1 MKMTLPFK
9 PHVLALIC
17 SAGLCAASTGL
28 YIKSRTVEAP
38 VEPQSTQLAVS
49 DAAAVTFP
57 ATVSAPPVTPAVVKS
72 AFSTAQIDQWVAPVA
87 LYPDALLS
95 QVLMASTYP
104 TNVAQAVQWSHD
116 NPLKQGDAAI
126 QAVSD
131 QPWDASV
138 KSLVAFP
145 QLMALMGEN
154 PQWVQNL
161 GDAFLAQ
168 PQDVMDSVQRLRQLA
183 QQTGSLKSSTEQKVI
198 TTTKKAVPVKQTV
211 TAPVIPSN
219 TVLTANPVI
228 TEPAT
233 TVISIEPANPDV
245 VYIPNYNPTVVYGNW
260 ANTAY
265 PPVYLP
271 PPAGEPFVDSFV
283 RGFGYSMGVAT
294 TYALF
299 SSIDWDDDDHDHHHH
314 DNDDYHHHD
323 GGHRDGNDWQHNG
336 DNINI
341 DVNNFNR
348 ITGEH
353 LTDKNMAW
361 RHNPNYRNGVPYHD
375 QDMAK
380 RFHQTDVNGGMSATQ
395 LPAPTRD
402 SQRQAAANQF
412 QQRTHA
418 APVITRDTQRQAAAQ
433 RFNEAEHYG
442 SYDDF
447 HDFSRRQPLTQQQ
460 KDAAPVITRDTQRQ
474 AAAQRFNEAEHYG
487 SYDDFHDFSRRQPL
501 TQQQKDAARQRYQ
514 SASPEQRQAVRERM
528 QTNPKIQQRREAA
541 RERIQ
546 SASPEQRQAVREK
559 MQTNPQNQQ
568 RRDAARER
576 IQSASPEQRQ
586 VFKEKVQQRPL
597 NQQQRDNARQR
608 VQSASPEQRQ
618 VFREKVQ
625 ESRPQRLNDS
635 NHTVRLNNEQRSAVR
650 ERLSERGARRLER

>member
-17 SAGLCAASTGL
+17 SAGLCAASAGL

-38 VEPQSTQLAVS
+38 VEAQSTQQNAPDIS
-49 DAAAVTFP
+49 AVTLP

-183 QQTGSLKSSTEQKVI
+183 QQTGSLKSSTEQKII
-198 TTTKKAVPVKQTV
+198 TTTKKVVPVNQPAN
-211 TAPVIPSN
+211 APVTQSN
-219 TVLTANPVI
+219 TVSTSSPVVAEPAPTVI
-228 TEPAT
+228 T
-233 TVISIEPANPDV
+233 IEPANPDV
-245 VYIPNYNPTVVYGNW
+245 VYIPNYNPNVVYGSW

-314 DNDDYHHHD
+314 DDDDYHHHD

-395 LPAPTRD
+395 LPALSRD
-402 SQRQAAANQF
+402 SQRQAAASQF

-433 RFNEAEHYG
+433 RFNEAEHNG

-447 HDFSRRQPLTQQQ
+447 REFSR
-460 KDAAPVITRDTQRQ
+460 
-474 AAAQRFNEAEHYG
+474 H
-487 SYDDFHDFSRRQPL
+487 QPL

-514 SASPEQRQAVRERM
+514 SASPEQRQAVREKI
-528 QTNPKIQQRREAA
+528 QANPQNQQRREAA
-541 RERIQ
+541 RQRIQ
-546 SASPEQRQAVREK
+546 SASPEL
-559 MQTNPQNQQ
+559 
-568 RRDAARER
+568 
-576 IQSASPEQRQ
+576 RQ

-597 NQQQRDNARQR
+597 NQEQRDNARQR
-608 VQSASPEQRQ
+608 VQSASPEQRPF
-618 VFREKVQ
+618 FREKVQ

-635 NHTVRLNNEQRSAVR
+635 NRTARLNNEQWSAVR

>member
-17 SAGLCAASTGL
+17 SAGLCAASAGL

-38 VEPQSTQLAVS
+38 VEAQSTQQTAPDIS
-49 DAAAVTFP
+49 AVTLP
-57 ATVSAPPVTPAVVKS
+57 ATVSVPPVTPAVVKS

-87 LYPDALLS
+87 LYPDSLLS

-104 TNVAQAVQWSHD
+104 ANVAQAVQWSHD

-138 KSLVAFP
+138 KSLVTFP

-183 QQTGSLKSSTEQKVI
+183 QQTGSLKSSTEQKII
-198 TTTKKAVPVKQTV
+198 TTTKKVVPVNQPAN
-211 TAPVIPSN
+211 APATQSN
-219 TVLTANPVI
+219 TVSTSSPVVAEPAPTVI
-228 TEPAT
+228 T
-233 TVISIEPANPDV
+233 IEPANPDV
-245 VYIPNYNPTVVYGNW
+245 VYIPNYNPNVVYGSW

-314 DNDDYHHHD
+314 DDDDYHHHD

-395 LPAPTRD
+395 LPALSRD
-402 SQRQAAANQF
+402 SQRQAAASQF

-433 RFNEAEHYG
+433 RFNEAEHNG

-447 HDFSRRQPLTQQQ
+447 REFSR
-460 KDAAPVITRDTQRQ
+460 
-474 AAAQRFNEAEHYG
+474 H
-487 SYDDFHDFSRRQPL
+487 QPL

-514 SASPEQRQAVRERM
+514 SASPEQRQAVREKI
-528 QTNPKIQQRREAA
+528 QANPQNQQRREAA
-541 RERIQ
+541 RQRIQ
-546 SASPEQRQAVREK
+546 SASPEL
-559 MQTNPQNQQ
+559 
-568 RRDAARER
+568 
-576 IQSASPEQRQ
+576 RQ

-597 NQQQRDNARQR
+597 NQEQRDNARQR
-608 VQSASPEQRQ
+608 VQSASPEQRPF
-618 VFREKVQ
+618 FREKVQ

-635 NHTVRLNNEQRSAVR
+635 NRTARLNNEQWSAVR

>member
-17 SAGLCAASTGL
+17 SAGLCAASAGL

-38 VEPQSTQLAVS
+38 VEAQSRQLAVS
-49 DAAAVTFP
+49 DAAAVTLP

-87 LYPDALLS
+87 LYPDSLLS

-131 QPWDASV
+131 QPWD
-138 KSLVAFP
+138 
-145 QLMALMGEN
+145 
-154 PQWVQNL
+154 
-161 GDAFLAQ
+161 
-168 PQDVMDSVQRLRQLA
+168 VMDSVQRLRQLA
-183 QQTGSLKSSTEQKVI
+183 QQTGSLKSSTEQKII
-198 TTTKKAVPVKQTV
+198 TTTKKVVPVNQPAN
-211 TAPVIPSN
+211 APATQSN
-219 TVLTANPVI
+219 TVSTSSPVVAEPAPTVI
-228 TEPAT
+228 T
-233 TVISIEPANPDV
+233 IEPANPDV
-245 VYIPNYNPTVVYGNW
+245 VYIPNYNPNVVYGSW

-314 DNDDYHHHD
+314 DDDDYHHHD

-361 RHNPNYRNGVPYHD
+361 RHNPNYRDGVPYHD

-395 LPAPTRD
+395 LPALSRD
-402 SQRQAAANQF
+402 SQRQAAASQF
-412 QQRTHA
+412 QQRTHT

-447 HDFSRRQPLTQQQ
+447 R
-460 KDAAPVITRDTQRQ
+460 
-474 AAAQRFNEAEHYG
+474 E
-487 SYDDFHDFSRRQPL
+487 FSRRQPL

-514 SASPEQRQAVRERM
+514 SASPEQRQAVREKM
-528 QTNPKIQQRREAA
+528 QTNPQNQQRREAA

-546 SASPEQRQAVREK
+546 SA
-559 MQTNPQNQQ
+559 T
-568 RRDAARER
+568 
-576 IQSASPEQRQ
+576 PEQRQ

-608 VQSASPEQRQ
+608 IQSASPEQRQ

>member
-17 SAGLCAASTGL
+17 SAGLCAASAGL

-38 VEPQSTQLAVS
+38 VEAQSTQQTAPDIS
-49 DAAAVTFP
+49 AVTLP
-57 ATVSAPPVTPAVVKS
+57 ATVSVPPVTPAVVKS

-87 LYPDALLS
+87 LYPDSLLS

-104 TNVAQAVQWSHD
+104 ANVAQAVQWSHD

-183 QQTGSLKSSTEQKVI
+183 QQSGSLKSSTEQKII
-198 TTTKKAVPVKQTV
+198 TTTKKVVPVNQPAN
-211 TAPVIPSN
+211 APATQSN
-219 TVLTANPVI
+219 TVSTSSPVVAEPAPTVI
-228 TEPAT
+228 T
-233 TVISIEPANPDV
+233 IEPANPDV
-245 VYIPNYNPTVVYGNW
+245 VYIPNYNPNVVYGSW

-314 DNDDYHHHD
+314 DDDDYHHHD

-395 LPAPTRD
+395 LPALSRD
-402 SQRQAAANQF
+402 SQRQAAASQF

-433 RFNEAEHYG
+433 RFNEAEHNG

-447 HDFSRRQPLTQQQ
+447 REFSR
-460 KDAAPVITRDTQRQ
+460 
-474 AAAQRFNEAEHYG
+474 H
-487 SYDDFHDFSRRQPL
+487 QPL

-514 SASPEQRQAVRERM
+514 SASPEQRQAVREKI
-528 QTNPKIQQRREAA
+528 QANPQNQQRREAA
-541 RERIQ
+541 RQRIQ
-546 SASPEQRQAVREK
+546 SASPEL
-559 MQTNPQNQQ
+559 
-568 RRDAARER
+568 
-576 IQSASPEQRQ
+576 RQ

-597 NQQQRDNARQR
+597 NQEQRDNARQR
-608 VQSASPEQRQ
+608 VQSASPEQRPF
-618 VFREKVQ
+618 FREKVQ

-635 NHTVRLNNEQRSAVR
+635 NRTARLNNEQWSAVR

>member
-17 SAGLCAASTGL
+17 SAGLCAASAGL

-38 VEPQSTQLAVS
+38 VEAQSTQQTAPDIS
-49 DAAAVTFP
+49 AVTLP
-57 ATVSAPPVTPAVVKS
+57 ATVSVPPVTPAVVKS

-87 LYPDALLS
+87 LYPDSLLS

-104 TNVAQAVQWSHD
+104 ANVAQAVQWSHD

-183 QQTGSLKSSTEQKVI
+183 QQTGSLKSSTEQKII
-198 TTTKKAVPVKQTV
+198 TTTKKVVPVNQPAN
-211 TAPVIPSN
+211 APATQSN
-219 TVLTANPVI
+219 TVSTSSPVVAEPAPTVI
-228 TEPAT
+228 T
-233 TVISIEPANPDV
+233 IEPANPDV
-245 VYIPNYNPTVVYGNW
+245 VYIPNYNPNVVYGSW

-299 SSIDWDDDDHDHHHH
+299 SSIDWDDDDHD
-314 DNDDYHHHD
+314 DDDYHHHD

-395 LPAPTRD
+395 LPALSRD
-402 SQRQAAANQF
+402 SQRQAAASQF

-433 RFNEAEHYG
+433 RFNEAEHNG

-447 HDFSRRQPLTQQQ
+447 REFSR
-460 KDAAPVITRDTQRQ
+460 
-474 AAAQRFNEAEHYG
+474 H
-487 SYDDFHDFSRRQPL
+487 QPL

-514 SASPEQRQAVRERM
+514 SASPEQRQAVREKI
-528 QTNPKIQQRREAA
+528 QANPQNQQRREAA
-541 RERIQ
+541 RQRIQ
-546 SASPEQRQAVREK
+546 SASPEL
-559 MQTNPQNQQ
+559 
-568 RRDAARER
+568 
-576 IQSASPEQRQ
+576 RQ

-597 NQQQRDNARQR
+597 NQEQRDNARQR
-608 VQSASPEQRQ
+608 VQSASPEQRPF
-618 VFREKVQ
+618 FREKVQ

-635 NHTVRLNNEQRSAVR
+635 NRTARLNNEQWSAVR

>member
-314 DNDDYHHHD
+314 D
-323 GGHRDGNDWQHNG
+323 GGHRDGNGWQHNG

-460 KDAAPVITRDTQRQ
+460 KDAA
-474 AAAQRFNEAEHYG
+474 
-487 SYDDFHDFSRRQPL
+487 
-501 TQQQKDAARQRYQ
+501 RQRYQ

-528 QTNPKIQQRREAA
+528 QTNPQIQQRREAA

>member
-17 SAGLCAASTGL
+17 SAGLCAASAGL

-38 VEPQSTQLAVS
+38 VEAQSTQQTAPDIS
-49 DAAAVTFP
+49 AVTLP
-57 ATVSAPPVTPAVVKS
+57 ATVSVPPVTPAVVKS

-87 LYPDALLS
+87 LYPDSLLS

-104 TNVAQAVQWSHD
+104 ANVAQAVQWSHD

-126 QAVSD
+126 QAVSG

-183 QQTGSLKSSTEQKVI
+183 QQTGSLKSSTEQKII
-198 TTTKKAVPVKQTV
+198 TTTKKVVPVNQPAN
-211 TAPVIPSN
+211 APATQSN
-219 TVLTANPVI
+219 TVSTSSPVVAEPAPTVI
-228 TEPAT
+228 T
-233 TVISIEPANPDV
+233 IEPANPDV
-245 VYIPNYNPTVVYGNW
+245 VYIPNYNPNVVYGSW

-314 DNDDYHHHD
+314 DDDDYHHHD

-361 RHNPNYRNGVPYHD
+361 RHNPNYRNGVTYHD

-395 LPAPTRD
+395 LPALSRD
-402 SQRQAAANQF
+402 SQRQAAASQF

-433 RFNEAEHYG
+433 RFNEAEHNG

-447 HDFSRRQPLTQQQ
+447 REFSR
-460 KDAAPVITRDTQRQ
+460 
-474 AAAQRFNEAEHYG
+474 H
-487 SYDDFHDFSRRQPL
+487 QPL

-514 SASPEQRQAVRERM
+514 SASPEQRQAVREKI
-528 QTNPKIQQRREAA
+528 QANPQNQQRREAA
-541 RERIQ
+541 RQRIQ
-546 SASPEQRQAVREK
+546 SASPELH
-559 MQTNPQNQQ
+559 
-568 RRDAARER
+568 
-576 IQSASPEQRQ
+576 Q

-597 NQQQRDNARQR
+597 NQEQRDNARQR
-608 VQSASPEQRQ
+608 VQSASPEQRPF
-618 VFREKVQ
+618 FREKVQ

-635 NHTVRLNNEQRSAVR
+635 NRTARLNNEQRSAVR

>member
-299 SSIDWDDDDHDHHHH
+299 SSIDWDDDDHD
-314 DNDDYHHHD
+314 NDDYHHHD
-323 GGHRDGNDWQHNG
+323 GGHRDGNGWQHNG

-412 QQRTHA
+412 QQRTH
-418 APVITRDTQRQAAAQ
+418 
-433 RFNEAEHYG
+433 
-442 SYDDF
+442 
-447 HDFSRRQPLTQQQ
+447 
-460 KDAAPVITRDTQRQ
+460 AAPVITRDTQRQ

-635 NHTVRLNNEQRSAVR
+635 NHTVRLNNEQRSAVC

>member
-17 SAGLCAASTGL
+17 SAGLCAASAGL

-38 VEPQSTQLAVS
+38 VEAQSTQQTAPNIS
-49 DAAAVTFP
+49 AVTLP
-57 ATVSAPPVTPAVVKS
+57 ATVSVPPVTPAVVKS

-87 LYPDALLS
+87 LYPDSLLS

-104 TNVAQAVQWSHD
+104 ANVAQAVQWSHD

-126 QAVSD
+126 QAVSG

-183 QQTGSLKSSTEQKVI
+183 QQTGSLKSSTEQKII
-198 TTTKKAVPVKQTV
+198 TTTKKVVPVNQPAN
-211 TAPVIPSN
+211 APATQSN
-219 TVLTANPVI
+219 TVSTSSPVVAEPAPTVI
-228 TEPAT
+228 T
-233 TVISIEPANPDV
+233 IEPANPDV
-245 VYIPNYNPTVVYGNW
+245 VYIPNYNPNVVYGSW

-314 DNDDYHHHD
+314 DDDDYHHHD

-361 RHNPNYRNGVPYHD
+361 RHNPNYRNGVTYHD

-395 LPAPTRD
+395 LPALSRD
-402 SQRQAAANQF
+402 SQRQAAASQF

-433 RFNEAEHYG
+433 RFNEAEHNG

-447 HDFSRRQPLTQQQ
+447 REFSR
-460 KDAAPVITRDTQRQ
+460 
-474 AAAQRFNEAEHYG
+474 H
-487 SYDDFHDFSRRQPL
+487 QPL

-514 SASPEQRQAVRERM
+514 SASPEQRQAVREKI
-528 QTNPKIQQRREAA
+528 QANPQNQQRREAA
-541 RERIQ
+541 RQRIQ
-546 SASPEQRQAVREK
+546 SASPEL
-559 MQTNPQNQQ
+559 
-568 RRDAARER
+568 
-576 IQSASPEQRQ
+576 RQ

-597 NQQQRDNARQR
+597 NQEQRDNARQR
-608 VQSASPEQRQ
+608 VQSASPEQRPF
-618 VFREKVQ
+618 FREKVQ

-635 NHTVRLNNEQRSAVR
+635 NRTARLNNEQWSAVR

>member
-265 PPVYLP
+265 PPVNLP

-314 DNDDYHHHD
+314 D
-323 GGHRDGNDWQHNG
+323 GGHRDGNGWQHNG

-433 RFNEAEHYG
+433 RFNEAENYG

-447 HDFSRRQPLTQQQ
+447 R
-460 KDAAPVITRDTQRQ
+460 
-474 AAAQRFNEAEHYG
+474 
-487 SYDDFHDFSRRQPL
+487 DFSRRQPL

-514 SASPEQRQAVRERM
+514 SASPEQRQAVRE
-528 QTNPKIQQRREAA
+528 
-541 RERIQ
+541 
-546 SASPEQRQAVREK
+546 K
-559 MQTNPQNQQ
+559 MQTNPQIQQ

-650 ERLSERGARRLER
+650 ERLSERGARRQER

>member
-17 SAGLCAASTGL
+17 SAGLCAASAGL

-38 VEPQSTQLAVS
+38 VEAQSTQLAAP
-49 DAAAVTFP
+49 DITAVTLP
-57 ATVSAPPVTPAVVKS
+57 ATVSAPPVTPAVVKT

-87 LYPDALLS
+87 LYPDSLLS

-198 TTTKKAVPVKQTV
+198 TTTKKAIPVKQTV

-219 TVLTANPVI
+219 TVTTANPVI

-299 SSIDWDDDDHDHHHH
+299 SSIDWDDDDHDHHH
-314 DNDDYHHHD
+314 DDDDYHHHD
-323 GGHRDGNDWQHNG
+323 GGHRDGNGWQHNG

-341 DVNNFNR
+341 NVNNFNR

-402 SQRQAAANQF
+402 SQRQAAASQF

-418 APVITRDTQRQAAAQ
+418 TPVITRDTQRQAAAQ

-447 HDFSRRQPLTQQQ
+447 RDFSRRQPLTQQQ
-460 KDAAPVITRDTQRQ
+460 KDAA
-474 AAAQRFNEAEHYG
+474 H
-487 SYDDFHDFSRRQPL
+487 
-501 TQQQKDAARQRYQ
+501 QRYQ

-528 QTNPKIQQRREAA
+528 QTNPQNQQRKEAA

-568 RRDAARER
+568 RREAARER

-586 VFKEKVQQRPL
+586 VFKEKVQQRPQ

-635 NHTVRLNNEQRSAVR
+635 NHTARLNNEQRSAVR
-650 ERLSERGARRLER
+650 ERLSEHGARQLER

>member
-17 SAGLCAASTGL
+17 SAGLCAASGAL
-28 YIKSRTVEAP
+28 YVKSRTVETP
-38 VEPQSTQLAVS
+38 VEAQTVPV
-49 DAAAVTFP
+49 VTTATLP
-57 ATVSAPPVTPAVVKS
+57 ATVSAPPVVPAVVKS
-72 AFSTAQIDQWVAPVA
+72 TFSTAQIDQWVAPVA
-87 LYPDALLS
+87 LYPDSLLS

-104 TNVAQAVQWSHD
+104 ANVAQAVQWSHD

-126 QAVSD
+126 QAVAD

-198 TTTKKAVPVKQTV
+198 TTTKKAVPVKPAV
-211 TAPVIPSN
+211 APSAIQSN
-219 TVLTANPVI
+219 TVSTASPVI
-228 TEPAT
+228 TEPAP
-233 TVISIEPANPDV
+233 TVITIEPTNPDV

-260 ANTAY
+260 ANSAY

-299 SSIDWDDDDHDHHHH
+299 SSIDWDDDDHDHHH
-314 DNDDYHHHD
+314 DDDDYHHHD
-323 GGHRDGNDWQHNG
+323 GGHRDGNGWQHNG

-361 RHNPNYRNGVPYHD
+361 RHNPNYRNGLPYHD

-380 RFHQTDVNGGMSATQ
+380 RFHQTDVSGGMSATP
-395 LPAPTRD
+395 LPAPSRD
-402 SQRQAAANQF
+402 SQRQAAASQF

-418 APVITRDTQRQAAAQ
+418 APAITRDTQRQAAAQ
-433 RFNEAEHYG
+433 RFNEAEHDG
-442 SYDDF
+442 NYDDF
-447 HDFSRRQPLTQQQ
+447 R
-460 KDAAPVITRDTQRQ
+460 
-474 AAAQRFNEAEHYG
+474 E
-487 SYDDFHDFSRRQPL
+487 FSRRQPL

-514 SASPEQRQAVRERM
+514 SASPEQRQAFRERM
-528 QTNPKIQQRREAA
+528 QTNPQNQQRREAA
-541 RERIQ
+541 RQRIQ
-546 SASPEQRQAVREK
+546 SASPEQRQALREK

-576 IQSASPEQRQ
+576 IQSASPEQH
-586 VFKEKVQQRPL
+586 PL

-608 VQSASPEQRQ
+608 IQSASPEQRQ

-625 ESRPQRLNDS
+625 ENRPQRLNDS
-635 NHTVRLNNEQRSAVR
+635 NRTARLNNEQRSAVR

>member
-17 SAGLCAASTGL
+17 SAGLCAASAGL

-38 VEPQSTQLAVS
+38 VEPLSTQLAVS
-49 DAAAVTFP
+49 DAAAVTLP

-87 LYPDALLS
+87 LYPDSLLS

-104 TNVAQAVQWSHD
+104 ANVAQAVQWSHD

-198 TTTKKAVPVKQTV
+198 TTTKKTVPVTQTV

-299 SSIDWDDDDHDHHHH
+299 SSIDWDDDDHDHHH
-314 DNDDYHHHD
+314 DDDDYHHHD
-323 GGHRDGNDWQHNG
+323 GGHRDGNGWQHNG

-395 LPAPTRD
+395 LPAPTLD
-402 SQRQAAANQF
+402 SQRQAAASQF

-447 HDFSRRQPLTQQQ
+447 R
-460 KDAAPVITRDTQRQ
+460 
-474 AAAQRFNEAEHYG
+474 
-487 SYDDFHDFSRRQPL
+487 DFSRRQPL

-514 SASPEQRQAVRERM
+514 SASPEQRQAVHEKM
-528 QTNPKIQQRREAA
+528 QTNPQNQQRREAA

-546 SASPEQRQAVREK
+546 PASPEQRQAVREK
-559 MQTNPQNQQ
+559 MQTNPQIQQ

-618 VFREKVQ
+618 VFRERVQ

-635 NHTVRLNNEQRSAVR
+635 NHTARLNNEQRSAVR

>member
-38 VEPQSTQLAVS
+38 VEPQSTQQTAP
-49 DAAAVTFP
+49 DITAVTLP

-87 LYPDALLS
+87 LYPDSLLS

-104 TNVAQAVQWSHD
+104 ANVAQAVQWSHD

-198 TTTKKAVPVKQTV
+198 TTTKKAVPVTQTV

-219 TVLTANPVI
+219 TVSTASPII

-271 PPAGEPFVDSFV
+271 PPAGEPFIDSFV

-314 DNDDYHHHD
+314 DDDDYHHHD
-323 GGHRDGNDWQHNG
+323 GGHRDGNGWQHNG
-336 DNINI
+336 DINI

-402 SQRQAAANQF
+402 SQRQAAASQF

-433 RFNEAEHYG
+433 RFNEAENYG

-447 HDFSRRQPLTQQQ
+447 R
-460 KDAAPVITRDTQRQ
+460 
-474 AAAQRFNEAEHYG
+474 
-487 SYDDFHDFSRRQPL
+487 DFSRRQPL

-514 SASPEQRQAVRERM
+514 SASPEQRQAVRE
-528 QTNPKIQQRREAA
+528 
-541 RERIQ
+541 
-546 SASPEQRQAVREK
+546 K
-559 MQTNPQNQQ
+559 MQTNPQIQQ

-608 VQSASPEQRQ
+608 IQSASPEQRQ

-635 NHTVRLNNEQRSAVR
+635 HHTVRLNNEQRSAVR
-650 ERLSERGARRLER
+650 ERLSERGARRQER

>member
-17 SAGLCAASTGL
+17 SAGLCAASGAL
-28 YIKSRTVEAP
+28 YVKSRTVETP
-38 VEPQSTQLAVS
+38 VEAQTVPV
-49 DAAAVTFP
+49 VTTATLP
-57 ATVSAPPVTPAVVKS
+57 ATVSAPPVVPAVVKS
-72 AFSTAQIDQWVAPVA
+72 TFSTAQIDQWVAPVA
-87 LYPDALLS
+87 LYPDSLLS

-104 TNVAQAVQWSHD
+104 ANVAQAVQWSHD

-126 QAVSD
+126 QAVAD

-198 TTTKKAVPVKQTV
+198 TTTKKAVPVKPAV
-211 TAPVIPSN
+211 APSAIQSN
-219 TVLTANPVI
+219 TVSTASPVI
-228 TEPAT
+228 TEPAP
-233 TVISIEPANPDV
+233 TVITIEPTNPDV

-260 ANTAY
+260 ANSAY

-299 SSIDWDDDDHDHHHH
+299 SSIDWDDDDHDHHH
-314 DNDDYHHHD
+314 DDDDYHHHD
-323 GGHRDGNDWQHNG
+323 GGHRDGNGWQHNG

-402 SQRQAAANQF
+402 RQRQAAASQF

-433 RFNEAEHYG
+433 QFNEAEHYG
-442 SYDDF
+442 SYDNF
-447 HDFSRRQPLTQQQ
+447 R
-460 KDAAPVITRDTQRQ
+460 
-474 AAAQRFNEAEHYG
+474 
-487 SYDDFHDFSRRQPL
+487 DFSRRQPL

-514 SASPEQRQAVRERM
+514 SASPEQRQAVREKM
-528 QTNPKIQQRREAA
+528 QTNPQNQQRREAV
-541 RERIQ
+541 RQRIQ

-586 VFKEKVQQRPL
+586 VF
-597 NQQQRDNARQR
+597 
-608 VQSASPEQRQ
+608 
-618 VFREKVQ
+618 REKVQ
-625 ESRPQRLNDS
+625 ENRPQRLNDS
-635 NHTVRLNNEQRSAVR
+635 NRTARLNNEQRSAVR

>member
-17 SAGLCAASTGL
+17 SAGLCAASAGL

-38 VEPQSTQLAVS
+38 VEAQSTQLAVS
-49 DAAAVTFP
+49 DAAAVTLP
-57 ATVSAPPVTPAVVKS
+57 ATVSVPPVTPAVVKS

-87 LYPDALLS
+87 LYPDSLLS

-104 TNVAQAVQWSHD
+104 ANVAQAVQWSHD

-198 TTTKKAVPVKQTV
+198 TTTKKAVPVTQTV

-219 TVLTANPVI
+219 TVSTANPVI

-233 TVISIEPANPDV
+233 TVISIEPTNPDV

-299 SSIDWDDDDHDHHHH
+299 SSIDWDDDDHDHHH
-314 DNDDYHHHD
+314 DDDDYHHHD

-361 RHNPNYRNGVPYHD
+361 RHNPNYRDGVPYHD

-395 LPAPTRD
+395 LPALSRD
-402 SQRQAAANQF
+402 SQRQAAASQF

-418 APVITRDTQRQAAAQ
+418 APVTTRDTQRQAAAQ
-433 RFNEAEHYG
+433 RFNEAENYG

-447 HDFSRRQPLTQQQ
+447 R
-460 KDAAPVITRDTQRQ
+460 
-474 AAAQRFNEAEHYG
+474 
-487 SYDDFHDFSRRQPL
+487 DFSRRQPL

-514 SASPEQRQAVRERM
+514 SASPEQRQAVREKM
-528 QTNPKIQQRREAA
+528 QTNPQIQQRREAA

-568 RRDAARER
+568 RREAARQR
-576 IQSASPEQRQ
+576 IQSATPEQRQ

-608 VQSASPEQRQ
+608 IQSASPEQRQ

>member
-38 VEPQSTQLAVS
+38 VEAQSTQQTAPDIS
-49 DAAAVTFP
+49 AVTLP
-57 ATVSAPPVTPAVVKS
+57 ATVSVPPVTPAVVKS

-87 LYPDALLS
+87 LYPDSLLS

-104 TNVAQAVQWSHD
+104 ANVAQAVQWSHD

-183 QQTGSLKSSTEQKVI
+183 QQTGSLKSSTEQKII
-198 TTTKKAVPVKQTV
+198 TTTKKVVPVNQPAN
-211 TAPVIPSN
+211 APATQSN
-219 TVLTANPVI
+219 TVSTSSPVVAEPAPTVI
-228 TEPAT
+228 T
-233 TVISIEPANPDV
+233 IEPANPDV
-245 VYIPNYNPTVVYGNW
+245 VYIPNYNPNVVYGSW

-299 SSIDWDDDDHDHHHH
+299 SSIDWDDDDHDHHH
-314 DNDDYHHHD
+314 DDDYHHHD
-323 GGHRDGNDWQHNG
+323 GGHRDGNGWQHNG

-361 RHNPNYRNGVPYHD
+361 RHNPNYRNGVTYHD

-402 SQRQAAANQF
+402 SQRQAAASQF

-447 HDFSRRQPLTQQQ
+447 R
-460 KDAAPVITRDTQRQ
+460 
-474 AAAQRFNEAEHYG
+474 
-487 SYDDFHDFSRRQPL
+487 DFSRRQPL

-514 SASPEQRQAVRERM
+514 SASPEPRQAVRERM
-528 QTNPKIQQRREAA
+528 QTNPQIQQRRE
-541 RERIQ
+541 
-546 SASPEQRQAVREK
+546 
-559 MQTNPQNQQ
+559 
-568 RRDAARER
+568 AARER

-586 VFKEKVQQRPL
+586 VFKEKVQQSPL

-618 VFREKVQ
+618 VFREKVK
-625 ESRPQRLNDS
+625 ESHPQRLNDS
-635 NHTVRLNNEQRSAVR
+635 NHTARLNNEQRSAVR

>member
-38 VEPQSTQLAVS
+38 VEAQSTQQTAPDIS
-49 DAAAVTFP
+49 AVTLP
-57 ATVSAPPVTPAVVKS
+57 ATVSVPPVTPAVVKS

-87 LYPDALLS
+87 LYPDSLLS

-104 TNVAQAVQWSHD
+104 ANVAQAVQWSHD

-126 QAVSD
+126 QAVSG

-183 QQTGSLKSSTEQKVI
+183 QQTGSLKSSTEQKII
-198 TTTKKAVPVKQTV
+198 TTTKKVVPVNQPAN
-211 TAPVIPSN
+211 APATQSN
-219 TVLTANPVI
+219 TVSTSSPVVAEPAPTVI
-228 TEPAT
+228 T
-233 TVISIEPANPDV
+233 IEPANPDV
-245 VYIPNYNPTVVYGNW
+245 VYIPNYNPNVVYGSW

-314 DNDDYHHHD
+314 DDDDYHHHD

-361 RHNPNYRNGVPYHD
+361 RHNPNYRNGVTYHD

-395 LPAPTRD
+395 LPALSRD
-402 SQRQAAANQF
+402 SQRQAAASQF

-433 RFNEAEHYG
+433 RFNEAEHNG

-447 HDFSRRQPLTQQQ
+447 REFSR
-460 KDAAPVITRDTQRQ
+460 
-474 AAAQRFNEAEHYG
+474 H
-487 SYDDFHDFSRRQPL
+487 QPL

-514 SASPEQRQAVRERM
+514 SASPEQRQAVREKI
-528 QTNPKIQQRREAA
+528 QANPQNQQRREAA
-541 RERIQ
+541 RQRIQ
-546 SASPEQRQAVREK
+546 SASPEL
-559 MQTNPQNQQ
+559 
-568 RRDAARER
+568 
-576 IQSASPEQRQ
+576 RQ

-597 NQQQRDNARQR
+597 NQEQRDNARQR
-608 VQSASPEQRQ
+608 VQSASPEQRPF
-618 VFREKVQ
+618 FREKVQ

-635 NHTVRLNNEQRSAVR
+635 NRTARLNNEQRSAVR

>member
-17 SAGLCAASTGL
+17 SAGLCAASGAL
-28 YIKSRTVEAP
+28 YVKSRTVETP
-38 VEPQSTQLAVS
+38 VEAQTVPV
-49 DAAAVTFP
+49 VTTATLP
-57 ATVSAPPVTPAVVKS
+57 ATVSAPPVVPAVVKS
-72 AFSTAQIDQWVAPVA
+72 TFSTAQIDQWVAPVA
-87 LYPDALLS
+87 LYPDSLLS

-104 TNVAQAVQWSHD
+104 ANVAQAVQWSHD

-126 QAVSD
+126 QAVAD
-131 QPWDASV
+131 QPWDANV

-198 TTTKKAVPVKQTV
+198 TTTKKAVPVKPAV
-211 TAPVIPSN
+211 APSAIQSN
-219 TVLTANPVI
+219 TVSTASPVI
-228 TEPAT
+228 TEPAP
-233 TVISIEPANPDV
+233 TVITIEPTNPDV

-260 ANTAY
+260 ANSAY

-299 SSIDWDDDDHDHHHH
+299 SSIDWDDDDHDHHH
-314 DNDDYHHHD
+314 DDDDYHHHD
-323 GGHRDGNDWQHNG
+323 GGHRDGNGWQHNG

-361 RHNPNYRNGVPYHD
+361 RHNPNYRNGLPYHD

-380 RFHQTDVNGGMSATQ
+380 RFHQTDVSGGMSATP
-395 LPAPTRD
+395 LPAPSRD
-402 SQRQAAANQF
+402 SQRQAAASQF

-418 APVITRDTQRQAAAQ
+418 APAITRDTQRQAAAQ

-442 SYDDF
+442 NYDDF
-447 HDFSRRQPLTQQQ
+447 R
-460 KDAAPVITRDTQRQ
+460 
-474 AAAQRFNEAEHYG
+474 E
-487 SYDDFHDFSRRQPL
+487 FSRRQPL

-514 SASPEQRQAVRERM
+514 SASPEQRQAFRERM
-528 QTNPKIQQRREAA
+528 QTNPQNQQRREAA
-541 RERIQ
+541 RQRIQ

-576 IQSASPEQRQ
+576 IQSASPEQH
-586 VFKEKVQQRPL
+586 PL

-608 VQSASPEQRQ
+608 IQSASPEQRQ

-625 ESRPQRLNDS
+625 ENRPQRLNDS
-635 NHTVRLNNEQRSAVR
+635 NRTARLNNEQRSAVR

>member
-168 PQDVMDSVQRLRQLA
+168 PQDVMGSVQRLRQLA

-265 PPVYLP
+265 PRFICHHQPENRLLTALYADSAIAWALLP
-271 PPAGEPFVDSFV
+271 RTHYSAASTGTTTIMTIIIMTMMIIITTMAVIVTVMAGNTT
-283 RGFGYSMGVAT
+283 AT
-294 TYALF
+294 T
-299 SSIDWDDDDHDHHHH
+299 SISTSTISTVSPVSILLIRIWH
-314 DNDDYHHHD
+314 
-323 GGHRDGNDWQHNG
+323 GGTIQTTVMVCPIMIRIWQSG
-336 DNINI
+336 FI
-341 DVNNFNR
+341 
-348 ITGEH
+348 
-353 LTDKNMAW
+353 K
-361 RHNPNYRNGVPYHD
+361 P
-375 QDMAK
+375 
-380 RFHQTDVNGGMSATQ
+380 MST
-395 LPAPTRD
+395 
-402 SQRQAAANQF
+402 
-412 QQRTHA
+412 
-418 APVITRDTQRQAAAQ
+418 
-433 RFNEAEHYG
+433 AE
-442 SYDDF
+442 
-447 HDFSRRQPLTQQQ
+447 
-460 KDAAPVITRDTQRQ
+460 
-474 AAAQRFNEAEHYG
+474 
-487 SYDDFHDFSRRQPL
+487 
-501 TQQQKDAARQRYQ
+501 
-514 SASPEQRQAVRERM
+514 
-528 QTNPKIQQRREAA
+528 
-541 RERIQ
+541 
-546 SASPEQRQAVREK
+546 
-559 MQTNPQNQQ
+559 
-568 RRDAARER
+568 
-576 IQSASPEQRQ
+576 
-586 VFKEKVQQRPL
+586 
-597 NQQQRDNARQR
+597 
-608 VQSASPEQRQ
+608 
-618 VFREKVQ
+618 
-625 ESRPQRLNDS
+625 
-635 NHTVRLNNEQRSAVR
+635 
-650 ERLSERGARRLER
+650 

>member
-38 VEPQSTQLAVS
+38 VEPQSTQQTAP
-49 DAAAVTFP
+49 DITAVTLP

-87 LYPDALLS
+87 LYPDSLLS

-104 TNVAQAVQWSHD
+104 ANVAQAVQWSHD

-198 TTTKKAVPVKQTV
+198 TTTKKAVPVTQTV

-219 TVLTANPVI
+219 TVSTASPVI

-271 PPAGEPFVDSFV
+271 PPAGEPFIDSFV

-314 DNDDYHHHD
+314 DDDDYHHHDDDDYHHHD
-323 GGHRDGNDWQHNG
+323 GGHRDGNGWQHNG

-402 SQRQAAANQF
+402 SQRQAAASQF

-447 HDFSRRQPLTQQQ
+447 R
-460 KDAAPVITRDTQRQ
+460 
-474 AAAQRFNEAEHYG
+474 
-487 SYDDFHDFSRRQPL
+487 DFSRRQPL

-514 SASPEQRQAVRERM
+514 SASPEQRQAVREKM
-528 QTNPKIQQRREAA
+528 QTNPQNQQRREAA

-546 SASPEQRQAVREK
+546 SA
-559 MQTNPQNQQ
+559 T
-568 RRDAARER
+568 
-576 IQSASPEQRQ
+576 PEQRQ

-608 VQSASPEQRQ
+608 IQSASPEQRQ

-650 ERLSERGARRLER
+650 ERLSERGARRQER

>member
-38 VEPQSTQLAVS
+38 VEPQSTQLAAP
-49 DAAAVTFP
+49 DITAVTLP
-57 ATVSAPPVTPAVVKS
+57 ATVSAPPVTPAVVKT

-87 LYPDALLS
+87 LYPDSLLS

-219 TVLTANPVI
+219 TVSTANPVI

-233 TVISIEPANPDV
+233 TVISIEPTNPDV

-299 SSIDWDDDDHDHHHH
+299 SSIDWDDDDHDHHH
-314 DNDDYHHHD
+314 DDDDYHHHD
-323 GGHRDGNDWQHNG
+323 GGHRDGNGWQHNG

-402 SQRQAAANQF
+402 SQRQAAASQF

-447 HDFSRRQPLTQQQ
+447 R
-460 KDAAPVITRDTQRQ
+460 
-474 AAAQRFNEAEHYG
+474 
-487 SYDDFHDFSRRQPL
+487 DFSRRQPL

-514 SASPEQRQAVRERM
+514 SASPEQRQALREKM
-528 QTNPKIQQRREAA
+528 QNRPITQQQREAA
-541 RERIQ
+541 RQRIQ
-546 SASPEQRQAVREK
+546 SA
-559 MQTNPQNQQ
+559 T
-568 RRDAARER
+568 
-576 IQSASPEQRQ
+576 PEQRQ
-586 VFKEKVQQRPL
+586 VFREKVQQHPL

-608 VQSASPEQRQ
+608 IQSASPEQRQ

>member
-49 DAAAVTFP
+49 DAAAVTLP

-87 LYPDALLS
+87 LYPDSLLS

-104 TNVAQAVQWSHD
+104 ANVAQAVQWSHD

-219 TVLTANPVI
+219 TVSTATPVI

-233 TVISIEPANPDV
+233 TVISIEPGNPDV

-314 DNDDYHHHD
+314 DDDDYHHHD
-323 GGHRDGNDWQHNG
+323 GGHRDGNGWQHNG

-402 SQRQAAANQF
+402 SQRQAAA
-412 QQRTHA
+412 
-418 APVITRDTQRQAAAQ
+418 Q

-447 HDFSRRQPLTQQQ
+447 RDFSRRQPL
-460 KDAAPVITRDTQRQ
+460 I
-474 AAAQRFNEAEHYG
+474 
-487 SYDDFHDFSRRQPL
+487 
-501 TQQQKDAARQRYQ
+501 QQQKDAARQRYQ

>member
-17 SAGLCAASTGL
+17 SAGLCAASAGL

-38 VEPQSTQLAVS
+38 VEPQSTQQTAP
-49 DAAAVTFP
+49 DITAVTLP

-87 LYPDALLS
+87 LYPDSLLS

-104 TNVAQAVQWSHD
+104 ANVAQAVQWSHD

-198 TTTKKAVPVKQTV
+198 TTTKKTVPVTQTV

-219 TVLTANPVI
+219 TVSTANPVI
-228 TEPAT
+228 TEPTT

-299 SSIDWDDDDHDHHHH
+299 SSIDWDDDDHDHHH
-314 DNDDYHHHD
+314 DDDYHHHD
-323 GGHRDGNDWQHNG
+323 GGHRDGNGWQHNG

-402 SQRQAAANQF
+402 SQRQAAASQF

-447 HDFSRRQPLTQQQ
+447 R
-460 KDAAPVITRDTQRQ
+460 
-474 AAAQRFNEAEHYG
+474 
-487 SYDDFHDFSRRQPL
+487 DFSRRQPL

-514 SASPEQRQAVRERM
+514 SASPEPRQAVRERM
-528 QTNPKIQQRREAA
+528 QTNPQIQQRRDAA

-559 MQTNPQNQQ
+559 MQTNPQIQQ

-635 NHTVRLNNEQRSAVR
+635 NHTARLNNEQRSAVR

>member
-299 SSIDWDDDDHDHHHH
+299 SSIDWDDDHDHHHH

-323 GGHRDGNDWQHNG
+323 GGHRDGNGWQHNG

-412 QQRTHA
+412 QQRTH
-418 APVITRDTQRQAAAQ
+418 
-433 RFNEAEHYG
+433 
-442 SYDDF
+442 
-447 HDFSRRQPLTQQQ
+447 
-460 KDAAPVITRDTQRQ
+460 AAPVITRDTQRQ

>member
-323 GGHRDGNDWQHNG
+323 GGHRDGNGWQHNG

>member
-38 VEPQSTQLAVS
+38 VEPQSTQQTAP
-49 DAAAVTFP
+49 DITAVTLP

-87 LYPDALLS
+87 LYPDSLLS

-104 TNVAQAVQWSHD
+104 ANVAQAVQWSHD

-198 TTTKKAVPVKQTV
+198 TTTKKAVPVTQTV

-219 TVLTANPVI
+219 TVSTASPVI

-271 PPAGEPFVDSFV
+271 PPAGEPFIDSFV

-314 DNDDYHHHD
+314 DDDDYHHHD
-323 GGHRDGNDWQHNG
+323 GGHRDGNGWQHNG

-402 SQRQAAANQF
+402 SQRQAAASQF

-433 RFNEAEHYG
+433 RFNEAENYG

-447 HDFSRRQPLTQQQ
+447 R
-460 KDAAPVITRDTQRQ
+460 
-474 AAAQRFNEAEHYG
+474 
-487 SYDDFHDFSRRQPL
+487 DFSRRQPL

-514 SASPEQRQAVRERM
+514 SASPEQRQAVRE
-528 QTNPKIQQRREAA
+528 
-541 RERIQ
+541 
-546 SASPEQRQAVREK
+546 K
-559 MQTNPQNQQ
+559 MQTNPQIQQ
-568 RRDAARER
+568 RRDAAPRLSSAR
-576 IQSASPEQRQ
+576 QSARKCRLTHRSSSEETQRVSVFSPPR
-586 VFKEKVQQRPL
+586 L
-597 NQQQRDNARQR
+597 SSARQSARKCRLTHRSSSEETQR
-608 VQSASPEQRQ
+608 VS
-618 VFREKVQ
+618 VFSQ
-625 ESRPQRLNDS
+625 P
-635 NHTVRLNNEQRSAVR
+635 
-650 ERLSERGARRLER
+650 RLSSARCLRKKYSSAH

>member
-38 VEPQSTQLAVS
+38 VEPQSTQQTAP
-49 DAAAVTFP
+49 DITAVTLP

-87 LYPDALLS
+87 LYPDSLLS

-104 TNVAQAVQWSHD
+104 ANVAQAVQWSHD

-219 TVLTANPVI
+219 TVLTASPVI

-271 PPAGEPFVDSFV
+271 PPAGEPFIDSFV

-314 DNDDYHHHD
+314 DDDDYHHHD
-323 GGHRDGNDWQHNG
+323 GGHRDGNGWQHNG

-380 RFHQTDVNGGMSATQ
+380 RFHQTDVNGGMSA
-395 LPAPTRD
+395 PTRD
-402 SQRQAAANQF
+402 SQRQAAASQF

-433 RFNEAEHYG
+433 RFNEAENYG

-447 HDFSRRQPLTQQQ
+447 R
-460 KDAAPVITRDTQRQ
+460 
-474 AAAQRFNEAEHYG
+474 
-487 SYDDFHDFSRRQPL
+487 DFSRRQPL

-514 SASPEQRQAVRERM
+514 SASPEQRQAVRE
-528 QTNPKIQQRREAA
+528 
-541 RERIQ
+541 
-546 SASPEQRQAVREK
+546 K
-559 MQTNPQNQQ
+559 MQTNPQIQQ

-650 ERLSERGARRLER
+650 ERLSERGARRQER

>member
-38 VEPQSTQLAVS
+38 VEPQSTQQTAP
-49 DAAAVTFP
+49 DITAVTLP

-87 LYPDALLS
+87 LYPDSLLS

-104 TNVAQAVQWSHD
+104 ANVAQAVQWSHD

-198 TTTKKAVPVKQTV
+198 TTTKKAVPVTQTV

-219 TVLTANPVI
+219 TVSTASPII

-271 PPAGEPFVDSFV
+271 PPAGEPFIDSFV

-299 SSIDWDDDDHDHHHH
+299 SSIDWDDDDHDHHH
-314 DNDDYHHHD
+314 DDDDYHHHD
-323 GGHRDGNDWQHNG
+323 GGHRDGNGWQHNG

-402 SQRQAAANQF
+402 SQRQAAASQF

-433 RFNEAEHYG
+433 RFNEAENYG

-447 HDFSRRQPLTQQQ
+447 R
-460 KDAAPVITRDTQRQ
+460 
-474 AAAQRFNEAEHYG
+474 
-487 SYDDFHDFSRRQPL
+487 DFSRRQPL

-514 SASPEQRQAVRERM
+514 SASPEQRQAVREKM
-528 QTNPKIQQRREAA
+528 QTNPQIQQRRDAA

-559 MQTNPQNQQ
+559 MQTNPQIQQ

-650 ERLSERGARRLER
+650 ERLSERGARRQER

>member
-17 SAGLCAASTGL
+17 SAGLCAASAGL

-38 VEPQSTQLAVS
+38 VEAQSTQQTAPDIS
-49 DAAAVTFP
+49 AVTLP
-57 ATVSAPPVTPAVVKS
+57 ATVSVPPVTPAVVKS

-87 LYPDALLS
+87 LYPDSLLS

-104 TNVAQAVQWSHD
+104 ANVAQAVQWSHD
-116 NPLKQGDAAI
+116 NSLKQGDAAI

-183 QQTGSLKSSTEQKVI
+183 QQTGSLKSSTEQKII
-198 TTTKKAVPVKQTV
+198 TTTKKVVPVNQPAN
-211 TAPVIPSN
+211 APATQSN
-219 TVLTANPVI
+219 TVSTSSPVVAEPAPTVI
-228 TEPAT
+228 T
-233 TVISIEPANPDV
+233 IEPANPDV
-245 VYIPNYNPTVVYGNW
+245 VYIPNYNPNVVYGSW

-314 DNDDYHHHD
+314 DDDDYHHHD

-395 LPAPTRD
+395 LPALSRD
-402 SQRQAAANQF
+402 SQRQAAASQF

-433 RFNEAEHYG
+433 RFNEAEHNG

-447 HDFSRRQPLTQQQ
+447 REFSR
-460 KDAAPVITRDTQRQ
+460 
-474 AAAQRFNEAEHYG
+474 H
-487 SYDDFHDFSRRQPL
+487 QPL

-514 SASPEQRQAVRERM
+514 SASPEQRQAVREKI
-528 QTNPKIQQRREAA
+528 QANPQNQQRREAA
-541 RERIQ
+541 RQRIQ
-546 SASPEQRQAVREK
+546 SASPEL
-559 MQTNPQNQQ
+559 
-568 RRDAARER
+568 
-576 IQSASPEQRQ
+576 RQ

-597 NQQQRDNARQR
+597 NQEQRDNARQR
-608 VQSASPEQRQ
+608 VQSASPEQRPF
-618 VFREKVQ
+618 FREKVQ

-635 NHTVRLNNEQRSAVR
+635 NRTARLNNEQWSAVR

>member
-17 SAGLCAASTGL
+17 SAGLCAASGTL
-28 YIKSRTVEAP
+28 YVKSRTVETPVQTQSAQQAAP
-38 VEPQSTQLAVS
+38 DIT
-49 DAAAVTFP
+49 AVTLP

-104 TNVAQAVQWSHD
+104 ANVAQAVQWSHD

-126 QAVSD
+126 EAVSG

-198 TTTKKAVPVKQTV
+198 TTTKKTVPVKQAV
-211 TAPVIPSN
+211 TAPVTQSN
-219 TVLTANPVI
+219 TVSTSSPVVAEPAPTVI
-228 TEPAT
+228 T
-233 TVISIEPANPDV
+233 IEPTNPDV

-260 ANTAY
+260 ANSAY

-314 DNDDYHHHD
+314 DDDDYHHD
-323 GGHRDGNDWQHNG
+323 GGHRDGNGWQHNG

-361 RHNPNYRNGVPYHD
+361 RHNPNYRDSVPYHD

-380 RFHQTDVNGGMSATQ
+380 RFHQTNVSGGMSATQ
-395 LPAPTRD
+395 LPALSRD
-402 SQRQAAANQF
+402 SQRQAAASQF

-418 APVITRDTQRQAAAQ
+418 APVTTRDPQRQAAAQ

-447 HDFSRRQPLTQQQ
+447 REFSRRQPLT
-460 KDAAPVITRDTQRQ
+460 P
-474 AAAQRFNEAEHYG
+474 
-487 SYDDFHDFSRRQPL
+487 
-501 TQQQKDAARQRYQ
+501 QQKDAARQRYQ
-514 SASPEQRQAVRERM
+514 SASPEQRQAFREKM
-528 QTNPKIQQRREAA
+528 QTNSQNQQRRDAA
-541 RERIQ
+541 RQRIQ
-546 SASPEQRQAVREK
+546 SASPEQRQAAREK

-568 RRDAARER
+568 QREAARQR

-618 VFREKVQ
+618 VFREKIQ

-635 NHTVRLNNEQRSAVR
+635 NHTARLNNEQRSAVR

>member
-131 QPWDASV
+131 QPWDTSV

-323 GGHRDGNDWQHNG
+323 GGHRDGNGWQHNG

>member
-17 SAGLCAASTGL
+17 SAGLCAASAGL

-38 VEPQSTQLAVS
+38 VEPLSTQLAVS
-49 DAAAVTFP
+49 DAAAVTLP

-299 SSIDWDDDDHDHHHH
+299 SSIDWDDDDHDHHH
-314 DNDDYHHHD
+314 DDDYHHHD
-323 GGHRDGNDWQHNG
+323 GGHRDGNGWQHNG

-402 SQRQAAANQF
+402 SQRQAAASQF

-447 HDFSRRQPLTQQQ
+447 R
-460 KDAAPVITRDTQRQ
+460 
-474 AAAQRFNEAEHYG
+474 
-487 SYDDFHDFSRRQPL
+487 DFSRRQPL

-514 SASPEQRQAVRERM
+514 SASPEQRQAVHEKM
-528 QTNPKIQQRREAA
+528 QTNPQNQQRREAA

-546 SASPEQRQAVREK
+546 PASPEQRQAVREK
-559 MQTNPQNQQ
+559 MQTNPQIQQ

-635 NHTVRLNNEQRSAVR
+635 NHTARLNNEQRSAVR
-650 ERLSERGARRLER
+650 ERLSEREARRLER